1 MKNIYLEPEEEIISI
16 VDRLSQV
23 EADQIYLI
31 VPPGAQIWQSSINL
45 KLLKREAD
53 GMNKQVTLIVSD
65 DLGAE
70 MAERIGFAVKKGKD
84 LPKAELAQ
92 AGPTTIRKE
101 KKPDKDDMIGNLVKE
116 MDSERKSAKFYPFS
130 SQKKTSLGFSGFR
143 SKKTPG
149 FKESK
154 QDMSDIVN
162 PEKDI
167 KINFFRRNPLKKS
180 ISIKKTSELPP
191 IQKKSTEPEPV
202 ISEPISKKK
211 FDHSRQLDSLTLSSS
226 GGFRWSKILFVFIVL
241 AFVVSAAVGYVILPS
256 AEVIIY
262 PKTEQVSFDLSIVGS
277 RAISQLDEGLN
288 KIPLQEIEVRKTKSK
303 EFTSTGEEEVTEKAR
318 GFILIYNEFSSVP
331 QTLVATTRF
340 ESPDGKVFRIMEN
353 VIVPGAK
360 IEQGKIVANSIEV
373 EVVADQPGADYN
385 ISPTNFTI
393 PGFEGTVKFAGFYGR
408 SQSPMSGGYTGIAR
422 IVLSEDLENAENE
435 LSEELKN
442 EIRQALEEQI
452 PEDLKVLDQGLKEDI
467 VVVSEIEDGAVMDKF
482 TFEISATV
490 KALIYKESDLKSLI
504 DLNLV
509 SNISDDKKPLSQT
522 QQINWID
529 VVIDWDEGEASLDL
543 SIQEDAAWQIDIPSL
558 KRDLAGK
565 KEVEVRKYL
574 ASQPEIERAKVTFW
588 PFWVNK
594 IPKQDEKIKVQII
607 EE

>member
-16 VDRLSQV
+16 VDRLSQA
-23 EADQIYLI
+23 ETDQVHIV

-53 GMNKQVTLIVSD
+53 GMGKQVTLVVSD

-70 MAERIGFAVKKGKD
+70 MAERVGFSVKKEED
-84 LPKAELAQ
+84 FPTAELAQ
-92 AGPTTIRKE
+92 ARPAVAG
-101 KKPDKDDMIGNLVKE
+101 KKKKTDKDDMIGILVKE
-116 MDSERKSAKFYPFS
+116 MNSEKKPAYSVN

-143 SKKTPG
+143 SKKTSEL
-149 FKESK
+149 KNSK
-154 QDMSDIVN
+154 QGMSDIVN
-162 PEKDI
+162 PKKDI

-180 ISIKKTSELPP
+180 VSIEKSPKLPP
-191 IQKKSTEPEPV
+191 IQKKPVEPEPV
-202 ISEPISKKK
+202 ISEPISKK
-211 FDHSRQLDSLTLSSS
+211 DLTPSRQIDSLTVSSS
-226 GGFRWSKILFVFIVL
+226 GGFKWSRILFVFIAL
-241 AFVVSAAVGYVILPS
+241 AFVVSAAVGYVVLPS

-262 PKTEQVSFDLSIVGS
+262 PKTEEVSFDLSIIGS
-277 RAISQLDEGLN
+277 KDISQLDEGLN
-288 KIPLQEIEVRKTKSK
+288 RIPLQEIEVQKTKSK
-303 EFTSTGEEEVTEKAR
+303 KFTSTGEEEVTEKAR

-340 ESPDGKVFRIMEN
+340 ESPDGKIFRIMEN

-360 IEQGKIVANSIEV
+360 IEQGRIVANGIEV
-373 EVVADQPGADYN
+373 EVIADQPGADYN
-385 ISPTNFTI
+385 INSTNFTI
-393 PGFEGTVKFAGFYGR
+393 PGFEGTPKFAGFYGQ
-408 SQSPMSGGYTGIAR
+408 SQSPMSGGYTGIAQ
-422 IVLSEDLENAENE
+422 IVSNEDLENAENE

-467 VVVSEIEDGAVMDKF
+467 VIISDIESGTVMDQF
-482 TFEISATV
+482 TFEIKATV
-490 KALIYKESDLKSLI
+490 RALIYKEDDLKSLI

-522 QQINWID
+522 QRID
-529 VVIDWDEGEASLDL
+529 WTSVSIDWDTGEASLDL
-543 SIQEDAAWQIDIPSL
+543 SVQEDAAWQIDIPSL
-558 KRDLAGK
+558 KQDLAGK

-574 ASQPEIERAKVTFW
+574 ASQPEIEQARVTFW

-594 IPKQDEKIKVQII
+594 IPKQDKKIKVQII

>member
-16 VDRLSQV
+16 VDRLSQA
-23 EADQIYLI
+23 ETDQVRII

-53 GMNKQVTLIVSD
+53 GMGKQVTLVVSD

-70 MAERIGFAVKKGKD
+70 MAERIGFLVKKEKD
-84 LPKAELAQ
+84 FPTAELTQ
-92 AGPTTIRKE
+92 ARPANVKKE
-101 KKPDKDDMIGNLVKE
+101 KKLDKDDMIGILVKE
-116 MDSERKSAKFYPFS
+116 MDSEKKSAKSYPFG

-143 SKKTPG
+143 SKKTPES
-149 FKESK
+149 KESK
-154 QDMSDIVN
+154 QNMSDIVN
-162 PEKDI
+162 PEKDV

-180 ISIKKTSELPP
+180 ISIKKTPN
-191 IQKKSTEPEPV
+191 IKKTPKESDPV
-202 ISEPISKKK
+202 ISKPVPKEKLTPSK
-211 FDHSRQLDSLTLSSS
+211 QLDSLTLSSS
-226 GGFRWSKILFVFIVL
+226 GGFRWSKILLIFIVL
-241 AFVVSAAVGYVILPS
+241 AFVVAAAVGYLVLPS

-303 EFTSTGEEEVTEKAR
+303 EFASTGEEEVTEKAR
-318 GFILIYNEFSSVP
+318 GFISIYNEFSSVP

-340 ESPDGKVFRIMEN
+340 ESPDGKIFRIMEN

-373 EVVADQPGADYN
+373 EVMADHPGADYN
-385 ISPTNFTI
+385 ISPTDFTI
-393 PGFEGTVKFAGFYGR
+393 PGFEGTPKFAGFYGQ
-408 SQSPMSGGYTGIAR
+408 SQSSMSGGYTGIAK
-422 IVLSEDLENAENE
+422 IVSSDDLENAENE
-435 LSEELKN
+435 LSEELKD
-442 EIRQALEEQI
+442 EVRQSLEEQI

-467 VVVSEIEDGAVMDKF
+467 VIVSEIEDGAVMDKF
-482 TFEISATV
+482 TFEIKATV
-490 KALIYKESDLKSLI
+490 RALIYKESDLKSLI
-504 DLNLV
+504 DLNLA
-509 SNISDDKKPLSQT
+509 SNISDDKKSLSQT
-522 QQINWID
+522 QQINWTGIT
-529 VVIDWDEGEASLDL
+529 IDWDEGEASLDL
-543 SIQEDAAWQIDIPSL
+543 SVQEDVAWQIDISSL
-558 KRDLAGK
+558 KKNLAGK

-574 ASQPEIERAKVTFW
+574 ASQPEIEQAKVTFW

-594 IPKQDEKIKVQII
+594 IPKQDKKIKIQVI